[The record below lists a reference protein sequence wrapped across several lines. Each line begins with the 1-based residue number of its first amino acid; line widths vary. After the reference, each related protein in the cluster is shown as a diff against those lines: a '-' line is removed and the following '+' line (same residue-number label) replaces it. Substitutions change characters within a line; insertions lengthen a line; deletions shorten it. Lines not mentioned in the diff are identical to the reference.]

1 MWKSKSGQTSLE
13 RLKRDNPMHQT
24 LVGDLILSHTLS
36 PHSLVN
42 EVSVI
47 QHFPIDLLYPKS
59 YSVLFKH
66 FCLPTDF
73 QYKQ

>member
-13 RLKRDNPMHQT
+13 HLKRDNPMHQT
-24 LVGDLILSHTLS
+24 LVGDLILSHTLPPLFGQWS
-36 PHSLVN
+36 
-42 EVSVI
+42 VSNSA
-47 QHFPIDLLYPKS
+47 FPIDLLYPKS
-59 YSVLFKH
+59 YSVFFKH